1 MCFARLRGLQAAPL
15 VCRGSVRS
23 PRNDYSLIRFPCGR
37 ESHQYFLHCLIIR
50 RPLTISLR
58 EDAMRRRYRRRTKDD
73 AIEAMGWVALGVFG
87 LACLAKKPATPPA
100 PSPPT
105 YIGIPTPVADFVA
118 AAQAQD
124 MWCWAACIQMILN
137 FYGIPITQDE
147 IVTRVYRCPINEP
160 ATDDVISASLNG
172 WGINAEGRGYV
183 VQSHVGSGPPAA
195 AVLTRELSNGRPVL
209 LAFNSGTSI
218 GHAVVITAASRIGSI
233 VSSVVYRD

>member
-1 MCFARLRGLQAAPL
+1 
-15 VCRGSVRS
+15 
-23 PRNDYSLIRFPCGR
+23 
-37 ESHQYFLHCLIIR
+37 
-50 RPLTISLR
+50 
-58 EDAMRRRYRRRTKDD
+58 MRRRYRRRTKDD

-172 WGINAEGRGYV
+172 WGINAQGRRFVVRSYV
-183 VQSHVGSGPPAA
+183 ASGPPTAP
-195 AVLTRELSNGRPVL
+195 VLTRELINGRPIL

-218 GHAVVITAASRIGSI
+218 GHAVVITAASRMGPL
-233 VSSVVYRD
+233 VSSVVFRDPSPTTENVAEKGRVELAMDRLAEFLPSVRSHWLVSVQQL